1 MIEVMN
7 ELFLF
12 IFFGGFSIAG
22 VFSLLAVFLPGLI
35 VFIYNLRNGKQKHWP
50 VKHIVGT
57 IISGVIMTSGI
68 IAAGIFFSLTAYYI
82 ALHMPTDGSSSSSI
96 SALLPLLVA
105 FINPL
110 L

>member
-12 IFFGGFSIAG
+12 IFFGGFSIVG
-22 VFSLLAVFLPGLI
+22 VFALLTVFLPGLI
-35 VFIYNLRNGKQKHWP
+35 VFIYNLRNGKQNHWP

-68 IAAGIFFSLTAYYI
+68 N
-82 ALHMPTDGSSSSSI
+82 MPTGGSSSSAI
-96 SALLPLLVA
+96 STAIQYLLLK
-105 FINPL
+105 INL
-110 L
+110 

>member
-12 IFFGGFSIAG
+12 IFFGGFSVVG

-35 VFIYNLRNGKQKHWP
+35 VFIYNLRNGKQNHWP
-50 VKHIVGT
+50 IKHIVGT

-82 ALHMPTDGSSSSSI
+82 VLYTPTGGSSSSAI
-96 SALLPLLVA
+96 STAIQYLLLK
-105 FINPL
+105 INL
-110 L
+110 